1 MDPRILDAKGREIR
15 VGDRVLCHRYGG
27 AHPRISPR
35 VEALVTA
42 IQPPWPGS
50 GFALIWLG
58 CERHVLAHVRSRCPD
73 LQLLDDREESS
84 NGN

>member
-15 VGDRVLCHRYGG
+15 VGDRVRTPY
-27 AHPRISPR
+27 
-35 VEALVTA
+35 
-42 IQPPWPGS
+42 GS
-50 GFALIWLG
+50 GTLDGVLNVSGPGNPILRVARDTGHPFRFSTRPERILG
-58 CERHVLAHVRSRCPD
+58 LACPD